1 MRELKQLRYI
11 LAQLRTH
18 MNEENCQHSVKE
30 LLNDLDLEV
39 LE

>member
-11 LAQLRTH
+11 LAQLTIH
-18 MNEENCQHSVKE
+18 AKEDNCEHSVKE
-30 LLNDLDLEV
+30 LLDDLDLEE

>member
-11 LAQLRTH
+11 LAQLTIH
-18 MNEENCQHSVKE
+18 AKEDNCKHTVKE
-30 LLNDLDLEV
+30 LLDDLDLEV